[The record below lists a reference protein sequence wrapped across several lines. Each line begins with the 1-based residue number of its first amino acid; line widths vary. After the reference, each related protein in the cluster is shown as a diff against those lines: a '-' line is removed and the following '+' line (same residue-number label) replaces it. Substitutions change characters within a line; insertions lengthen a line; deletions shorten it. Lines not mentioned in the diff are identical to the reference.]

1 MSESGREHQISNR
14 DALARAGRQPADV
27 RVLIVDDEQ
36 RLREVLERAVAG
48 WGFEVAGARSAELAL
63 KMMHAEAFDI
73 SIVDLNLPNMG
84 GIDLCEKLRDEFP
97 KHQVIVLTGFGDL
110 ESAQAAIR
118 LNVVDFLQKPCR
130 LGELEQA
137 LHRATQRLAPHQ
149 PTIASESP
157 AAHPAPQNPTL
168 EDVEREH
175 ILSSLRRHDGNRTAT
190 AQELGISRRTLQYKI
205 SEYQRQGHPVD

>member
-1 MSESGREHQISNR
+1 MSETSRENR
-14 DALARAGRQPADV
+14 DSPRETAPRTGRQPADV

-48 WGFEVAGARSAELAL
+48 WGFEAAGARSAEAAL
-63 KMMHAEAFDI
+63 KMMRADPFDI

-84 GIDLCEKLRDEFP
+84 GIDLCEKLRAEFP
-97 KHQVIVLTGFGDL
+97 SHQVIVLTGFGDL

-137 LHRATQRLAPHQ
+137 LHRATQRLTPHQ
-149 PTIASESP
+149 PMVSIESIAAKP
-157 AAHPAPQNPTL
+157 TPDTPTL

-175 ILSSLRRHDGNRTAT
+175 ILTALRRHDGNRTAT
-190 AQELGISRRTLQYKI
+190 ALELGISRRTLQYKI
-205 SEYQRQGHPVD
+205 SEYQRQGHPID

>member
-1 MSESGREHQISNR
+1 MSESGRGHHDSSHQ
-14 DALARAGRQPADV
+14 APGRAARQPADV

-63 KMMHAEAFDI
+63 KMMHADAFDI
-73 SIVDLNLPNMG
+73 SIVDLNLPSMG
-84 GIDLCEKLRDEFP
+84 GIDLCEKLRTGFP
-97 KHQVIVLTGFGDL
+97 SHQVIVLTGFGDL

-137 LHRATQRLAPHQ
+137 LHRATQRLTPHQ
-149 PTIASESP
+149 PTVASESP
-157 AAHPAPQNPTL
+157 PASPAPERATL

-175 ILSSLRRHDGNRTAT
+175 ILTALRRHDGNRTAT
-190 AQELGISRRTLQYKI
+190 AAELGISRRTLQYKI